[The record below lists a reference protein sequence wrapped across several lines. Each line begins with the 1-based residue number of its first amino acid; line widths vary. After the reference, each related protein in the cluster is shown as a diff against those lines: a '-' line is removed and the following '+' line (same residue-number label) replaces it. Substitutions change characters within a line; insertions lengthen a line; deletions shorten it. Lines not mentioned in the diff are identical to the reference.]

1 MNLAVRFILNSDM
14 YTEFFLSGGV
24 SKMQRNLS
32 VQNST
37 LRAHE
42 TGRNFLLKGRGV

>member
-1 MNLAVRFILNSDM
+1 MNLAVLFMLNSDM
-14 YTEFFLSGGV
+14 YTEFLSGRV
-24 SKMQRNLS
+24 SEIQRNLN

-42 TGRNFLLKGRGV
+42 TDRNFPVKCRGV